1 MSSTRRAGA
10 DLLRLLAAVDPPFIA
25 TDVDLYGKDVAGI
38 TQLFAL
44 IGDGTI
50 FQMTPI
56 VLPSAITTPAR
67 PLGVAFQ
74 PNVGRSTLAYYS
86 VRIESELTLAGGARG
101 RVELLSD
108 AADPPTTIRARV
120 AGGVTGTVVL
130 GVDITDYVEA
140 PLTYLVPPGHFVLL
154 QSVDEVGTPIYT
166 ITTQTEQTF

>member
-10 DLLRLLAAVDPPFIA
+10 DLLRLLTAVDPTFIA
-25 TDVDLYGKDVAGI
+25 TDVDLYAKDAGGI

-56 VLPSAITTPAR
+56 VLPSVITTPAR
-67 PLGVAFQ
+67 ALGVAFQ
-74 PNVGRSTLAYYS
+74 PNVSRSTLVYYS

-108 AADPPTTIRARV
+108 ANNPPTTPIVRV
-120 AGGVTGTVVL
+120 AGGATGTVVL
-130 GVDITDYVEA
+130 GVDVTDCMEA
-140 PLTYLVPPGHFVLL
+140 PLTYLVPPGHFVML
-154 QSVDEVGTPIYT
+154 QRVDEVGTPTYT
-166 ITTQTEQTF
+166 ITAQIEQTF